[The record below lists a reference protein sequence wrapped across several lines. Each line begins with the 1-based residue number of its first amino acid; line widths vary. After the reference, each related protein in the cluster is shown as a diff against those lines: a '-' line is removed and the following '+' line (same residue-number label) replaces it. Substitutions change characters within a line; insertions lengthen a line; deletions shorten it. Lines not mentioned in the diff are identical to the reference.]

1 MWKDLLEAETARRE
15 QADKENRRLREEV
28 WRLKSDAASTLSKNN
43 APNGARA
50 ERRHQP
56 GFSNINDVSNVSN
69 MVDIERSNSTA
80 TTLVEQLKHENAELR
95 REVGAQ
101 TSMLTSRNR
110 EKERLYQEIEDLKM
124 GSRRGDGIRSVAGD
138 SIFERSASRAH
149 ARSISRASDI
159 TRTTQMSDAER
170 ESYEMKNGEL
180 RDEISKLKLE
190 KQELLINLDNVLDEL
205 DHHANIKS
213 GLEKVKQAY
222 DDALQDLQTMQGE
235 RDEALRLHEETET
248 NLQGL
253 KEEAQQT
260 LDALEDELDQKSELL
275 ERLEAE
281 LSSRDEESSSLR
293 NEVRM
298 MGEGLARVEDDV
310 QSKVR
315 RIQEMELE
323 NEDINREIENLEKS
337 LLEANGKSE
346 KLVIELESR
355 QGECAFLREE
365 QDGCMIKIGNLET
378 DIKTTKTNLD
388 SEREKTKDLESRLA
402 EERHQ
407 REVIGS
413 KEKQEVQKLMN
424 DLNREASSAKEES
437 RRLRKNLE
445 NREIEVKTWKERLTE
460 LEGGLRDSLG
470 APIETKSGFLAVCN
484 AWIWT
489 VVFMLIFLVHLQTSV
504 GPR

>member
-15 QADKENRRLREEV
+15 QADEENRRLREEV
-28 WRLKSDAASTLSKNN
+28 WRLKSDATSMSSKNN
-43 APNGARA
+43 APNGTRA
-50 ERRHQP
+50 EKRYHSSSLNIHDN
-56 GFSNINDVSNVSN
+56 SNTVEN
-69 MVDIERSNSTA
+69 ERSNSTA

-138 SIFERSASRAH
+138 SIFDRSASRAH
-149 ARSISRASDI
+149 VRSISRVSDI
-159 TRTTQMSDAER
+159 TRNTQMSDAER

-205 DHHANIKS
+205 DLHANIKS
-213 GLEKVKQAY
+213 DLEKVEQAY
-222 DDALQDLQTMQGE
+222 DDTLQDIRTMQGE

-260 LDALEDELDQKSELL
+260 LDALEDELDQKTELL

-310 QSKVR
+310 QSKIR
-315 RIQEMELE
+315 RIQEIELE

-365 QDGCMIKIGNLET
+365 QDGCMIKIGDLET
-378 DIKTTKTNLD
+378 KIKTANAGLD
-388 SEREKTKDLESRLA
+388 SEREKTRDLEARLA

-437 RRLRKNLE
+437 RKLRKNLE
-445 NREIEVKTWKERLTE
+445 TREIEVKTWKERLSE
-460 LEGGLRDSLG
+460 LEDGLRETLDEPNG
-470 APIETKSGFLAVCN
+470 TKSSFLSVCFPQ
-484 AWIWT
+484 I
-489 VVFMLIFLVHLQTSV
+489 
-504 GPR
+504 